1 MYKRIL
7 VPVDGSQTSTLGL
20 SEAIKLSKDQKAK
33 LRLIHVVDELI
44 ISGGLDGAAYYP
56 GNLIEDLREEGK
68 NILKAAETLVQK
80 SSLNFDSVMLEDFGG
95 QQTAGLIVGDAKK
108 WKADLIV
115 LGTHG
120 RRGMKRLV
128 MGSDAEEIVRTSPVP
143 ILLVRSKSP
152 DKLAT

>member
-7 VPVDGSQTSTLGL
+7 VPIDGSQTSTLGL
-20 SEAIKLSKDQKAK
+20 NEAIKLSKDQKAK
-33 LRLIHVVDELI
+33 LRLIYVVGELI
-44 ISGGLDGAAYYP
+44 FSGGLDGPTYYP

-68 NILKAAETLVQK
+68 NILKAAEALVQK
-80 SSLNFDSVMLEDFGG
+80 SALNFDSVMLEHFGG
-95 QQTAGLIVGDAKK
+95 PAAGLIVEDAKK

-120 RRGMKRLV
+120 RRGIKRLV
-128 MGSDAEEIVRTSPVP
+128 LGSDAEEIVRTSPVP

-152 DKLAT
+152 DKSSS